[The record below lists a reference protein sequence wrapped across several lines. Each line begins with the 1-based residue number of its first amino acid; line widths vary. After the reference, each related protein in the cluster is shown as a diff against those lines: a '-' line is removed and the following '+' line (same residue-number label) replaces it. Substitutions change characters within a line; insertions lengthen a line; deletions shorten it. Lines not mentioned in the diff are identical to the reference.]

1 MTDLLINYLHS
12 QVSLDVCQRAANNQD
27 FEELPTHNQ
36 TNNTSKPLD
45 YQQQINL
52 YKKYTELKKHPNI
65 TQSQE
70 FNRRISVVFE
80 KAGGSSNRTK
90 SSDFH
95 TSLSS
100 GQSAGNIATS
110 SHKTRSAIESS
121 PVGDKNMTSDG
132 GGGGSGKKA
141 KSKSQSTTYID
152 KQENMSTFEEK
163 TTNEKTKTNRAVS
176 QSPKRRSSSNV
187 RQNEQAITDGPSSSS
202 TTSGEGKRTAREDD
216 GKKTKSNGF
225 IKRLSMRFRSL
236 SIENNTDHGQHKPE
250 RADSKKL
257 KRTDSEKKKEKSKE
271 EIYSEQYS
279 NHVNREKAMREAI
292 SVSNN
297 TSKSSSSNN
306 NNSKTPSAPSVNNH
320 YYPVNYN
327 VTSSTNSRSRSLQTQ
342 NSNDIDIESELF
354 LKSLLAQHNK
364 K

>member
-12 QVSLDVCQRAANNQD
+12 QVSLDVCQRAANPD
-27 FEELPTHNQ
+27 FDELHTHNQ

-80 KAGGSSNRTK
+80 KAGGGPANRTK

-110 SHKTRSAIESS
+110 SHNKTRSAIESS
-121 PVGDKNMTSDG
+121 TPVVADKNMTSDG
-132 GGGGSGKKA
+132 GGKKAA
-141 KSKSQSTTYID
+141 KSKSQSTNYID
-152 KQENMSTFEEK
+152 KQESMSTFEEK
-163 TTNEKTKTNRAVS
+163 TTNENKTKTNRAVS
-176 QSPKRRSSSNV
+176 QSPKRSSSSNV

-202 TTSGEGKRTAREDD
+202 TTSGEGKRTTREDD

-236 SIENNTDHGQHKPE
+236 SIENNTEHGHGQHKPE
-250 RADSKKL
+250 RTDSKKL

-279 NHVNREKAMREAI
+279 NHVNREKAIRDAV
-292 SVSNN
+292 SVSNNN
-297 TSKSSSSNN
+297 TSKSSSN

-327 VTSSTNSRSRSLQTQ
+327 VTSTTNSRSARLQTQ
-342 NSNDIDIESELF
+342 NSNDIDIESEF
-354 LKSLLAQHNK
+354 I
-364 K
+364 